1 MVIDGHVIKNKL
13 DFILLDQIVEIKTKK
28 ITILEKIQQV
38 TKLLLSLV
46 NY

>member
-13 DFILLDQIVEIKTKK
+13 DFIRLDQIVEIKTKE
-28 ITILEKIQQV
+28 ITILEKIQQETRPV
-38 TKLLLSLV
+38 LSLV